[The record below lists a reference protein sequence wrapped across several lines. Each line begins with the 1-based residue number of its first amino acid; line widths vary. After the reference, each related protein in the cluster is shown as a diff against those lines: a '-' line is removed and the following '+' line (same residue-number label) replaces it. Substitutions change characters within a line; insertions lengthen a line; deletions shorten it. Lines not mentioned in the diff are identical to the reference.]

1 MCLFVNLSR
10 GCIQATGRVEIRAAF
25 LLRNMSKD
33 TFVFTSSTL
42 RSLRLQ
48 REMLEWEDRRR
59 AASRQYASR
68 RYQLACRSPLSLPR
82 PSRRIQYCRDPAVHN
97 ALYTGDLPRVQ
108 SIFKDETTADM
119 IVETISEELVWSA
132 ELGMWVLT
140 PQKKHTSP
148 LSITAARGYRDCVK
162 HLLLQGAQVD
172 AMVGG
177 RAALHDSCASHR
189 AECTRLLLG
198 YGANPNIFSEEGWAP
213 LHLCTTQ
220 ETLPCAQLLLEYGAL
235 VNQHTRDHR
244 ASPLHV
250 AAKHGLDD
258 HVKLYL
264 CYGAKVAHRNRE
276 GETALNA
283 ACASADRP
291 EDAGRYYRVV
301 KRLLDAGADVRIA
314 GRKNHTPLHNACSNC
329 HLRLV
334 ELLLQHGAEVNVSNC
349 AGYTPVDCALQA
361 VEDYLEGEPERVIV
375 TLLDHGAAP
384 VNPKMLKFCALS
396 PRVMEVVLNS
406 YDRILSC
413 DSWVGSVPPEVWRKH
428 QRFYDSA
435 LWLVNQPRPL
445 QHLARCAVRK
455 QLGTRCHL
463 GVDELKLPSSLKD
476 YLRLPLE
483 GCLK

>member
-1 MCLFVNLSR
+1 
-10 GCIQATGRVEIRAAF
+10 
-25 LLRNMSKD
+25 MSKE
-33 TFVFTSSTL
+33 TFVYTSSTL

-48 REMLEWEDRRR
+48 REMLEWEDKRR
-59 AASRQYASR
+59 AASQQRASR
-68 RYQLACRSPLSLPR
+68 RYQSAASSSLFLPK
-82 PSRRIQYCRDPAVHN
+82 SFRRAQYCRDPAVHN

-108 SIFKDETTADM
+108 SIFKDEATANL
-119 IVETISEELVWSA
+119 IVETVSEELVWSA
-132 ELGMWVLT
+132 ELGLWVLT

-177 RAALHDSCASHR
+177 RAALHDSCANHR

-198 YGANPNIFSEEGWAP
+198 YGANPNMLSEEGLAP

-220 ETLPCAQLLLEYGAL
+220 ESLPCAQLLLEYGAL
-235 VNQHTRDHR
+235 VNQSTRDQR

-250 AAKHGLDD
+250 AAKYGLDD

-264 CYGAKVAHRNRE
+264 CYGANIAHRNRE

-283 ACASADRP
+283 SCASADRP

-301 KRLLDAGADVRIA
+301 KRLLEAGADVRIA

-329 HLRLV
+329 HTRVV

-361 VEDYLEGEPERVIV
+361 VEDYLEGEPERVIA

-413 DSWVGSVPPEVWRKH
+413 DSWVGAVPSEVWQKH
-428 QRFYDSA
+428 QEFYDSV
-435 LWLVNQPRPL
+435 LQLVNQPRPL
-445 QHLARCAVRK
+445 QHLTRCAVRK
-455 QLGTRCHL
+455 QLGRRCHL
-463 GVDELKLPSSLKD
+463 GIAELKLPSSLQD
-476 YLRLPLE
+476 YLCLPLK
-483 GCLK
+483 GYLK